1 MKNTQSTITPIKN
14 GKEIETMYCLGCK
27 DYTRNFKPQ
36 GVKMINKA
44 PREKSNCVV
53 CRSSKSGFLKQKYN
67 NNKKFSDIIKENEGF
82 LSKVQ
87 KKYWK
92 FKLKEFKVK
101 DGKLIKQSK
110 CTECG
115 LKKSR
120 FVKNE
125 KQKDYWVT

>member
-1 MKNTQSTITPIKN
+1 
-14 GKEIETMYCLGCK
+14 
-27 DYTRNFKPQ
+27 
-36 GVKMINKA
+36 MINKA
-44 PREKSNCVV
+44 PREKSNSVV

-67 NNKKFSDIIKENEGF
+67 NNKKFSDNIKEKEGF

-125 KQKDYWVT
+125 KQKNYWVTYEWKHS